1 MPAFRSVAAWCLVC
15 ALGGLA
21 AAPHVAQA
29 APPRSAA
36 TSTEGPSWASLS
48 PTQQQ
53 ALRPLQREW
62 SSIDVARKN
71 KWIEV
76 ADRLP
81 RMEPA
86 DRARVQERMTDWA
99 RMSPR
104 QRAQARMNYRQ
115 LQRLPAEDRRA
126 RWEAY
131 KSLPPDQQR
140 QLAERASPAKQ
151 GAAANRARRDAPS
164 GKSTLVPNTSYATR
178 PTVVA
183 PTVSQARPGATTNL
197 LTKRPSPP
205 PHQQTGL
212 PKIATGAAFVDSKT
226 LLPKRGAQGAGA
238 RSPDAAS
245 GPLDVPRP

>member
-1 MPAFRSVAAWCLVC
+1 MPAFRSVVAWCLVC
-15 ALGGLA
+15 AFGGMS
-21 AAPHVAQA
+21 AAPALAQA
-29 APPRSAA
+29 APSRSAA
-36 TSTEGPSWASLS
+36 VAADGTPWAALS
-48 PTQQQ
+48 PAQQQ

-62 SSIDVARKN
+62 SSIDAARKN

-81 RMEPA
+81 GLPPA
-86 DRARVQERMTDWA
+86 ERERIQARMTDWA
-99 RMSPR
+99 QMSPR
-104 QRAQARMNYRQ
+104 QRAQARLNYRELKQ
-115 LQRLPAEDRRA
+115 LPAEDRRA

-140 QLAERASPAKQ
+140 ELAERASPDKQ
-151 GAAANRARRDAPS
+151 AAAARRARRDAS
-164 GKSTLVPNTSYATR
+164 SEKSTLVPNTSYAAR

-183 PTVSQARPGATTNL
+183 PTVSQASPGATTNL

-212 PKIATGAAFVDSKT
+212 PKIATGSTFVDSKT

-238 RSPDAAS
+238 RSPNAAS
-245 GPLDVPRP
+245 APLDVPRP